1 MHERNIAI
9 AGAVLLAGYFA
20 FRKKPEPVGSATFE
34 PLSYPM
40 GTSPY
45 PNESPSA
52 LPPALPAGL
61 PPYPPGGWFGDAPKD
76 IPDTSGLPAAWISI
90 NRAPTTVLV
99 AEDPYS

>member
-1 MHERNIAI
+1 MHKGVAV
-9 AGAVLLAGYFA
+9 GAALLAGYFV
-20 FRKKPEPVGSATFE
+20 FRKKIPEPTGSATFE

-45 PNESPSA
+45 PNESPNA

-61 PPYPPGGWFGDAPKD
+61 PPYPPGGWYGDAPKD

-90 NRAPTTVLV
+90 NREPATVIV
-99 AEDPYS
+99 ADDPYS